1 MRTWALP
8 EHIEDVLP
16 FDAQKLERARRIALD
31 LFTSHGYELVIPPL
45 LEYVDSLL
53 SGSGHDMDLATFKL
67 IDQLSGRTMGI
78 RADTTPQVARIDAH
92 VLNRQ
97 GVSRL
102 CYAGSV
108 LHTLPSGLGKSR
120 QPFQVGAELYGHA
133 GLDADIEIQQLM
145 IDVLKAIGV
154 KAAQLDIGHPAIF
167 RSLVDLAGVDVETA
181 EAMFV
186 ATEAKDIPALSQLA
200 ESAGAAK
207 TALLALPTLYGGEEI
222 LARAAKVLPT
232 DARITEALAQL
243 TAIHTQFSAQ
253 GIVVSIDLGEL
264 GGFNYESGV
273 VFAAFANG
281 ASDAVARGGR
291 YDEVG
296 KAFGRA
302 RAATGF
308 SLDLKALLP
317 LISTAETPET
327 RRAILAPAVVDLR
340 AKNEMMKLRAAG
352 EIVIARLRGHDAH
365 THELGC
371 DRELVLKDGEY
382 IVVPLHNL

>member
-16 FDAQKLERARRIALD
+16 QDAQKLERARRIALD
-31 LFTSHGYELVIPPL
+31 LFKSHGYELVVPPL

-67 IDQLSGRTMGI
+67 VDQLSGRTMGI

-120 QPFQVGAELYGHA
+120 QPCQAGAELYGHS
-133 GLDADIEIQQLM
+133 GLEADIEIQQLM
-145 IDVLKAIGV
+145 IDSLNMIGV

-167 RSLVDLAGVDVETA
+167 RALVDLAGVNDETA

-186 ATEAKDIPALSQLA
+186 ATEAKDIPALKQLTELVQNTDTVKA
-200 ESAGAAK
+200 
-207 TALLALPTLYGGEEI
+207 ALLALPNLYGGEEVFS
-222 LARAAKVLPT
+222 RATKLLPA
-232 DARITEALAQL
+232 DARIAGALAQL
-243 TAIHTQFSAQ
+243 KAIYAQFSEQ

-317 LISTAETPET
+317 LIPASEM
-327 RRAILAPAVVDLR
+327 RRAILGPIVDDVV
-340 AKNEMMKLRAAG
+340 AKEKMAALRAAG

-365 THELGC
+365 THELEC
-371 DRELVLKDGEY
+371 DRELVLKDGQY
-382 IVVPLHNL
+382 VVVPLQN

>member
-16 FDAQKLERARRIALD
+16 QDAQKLERARRVALD
-31 LFTSHGYELVIPPL
+31 LFTSHGYELVVPPL

-67 IDQLSGRTMGI
+67 VDQLSGRTMGI

-120 QPFQVGAELYGHA
+120 QPFQAGAELYGHA

-145 IDVLKAIGV
+145 IDALNAIGV

-167 RSLVDLAGVDVETA
+167 RSLVDLAGVDAETA
-181 EAMFV
+181 EAMFI
-186 ATEAKDIPALSQLA
+186 ATEAKDIPALNQLA
-200 ESAGAAK
+200 QNAGVVK
-207 TALLALPTLYGGEEI
+207 TALLALPTLYGGEEV
-222 LARAAKVLPT
+222 LARAAKLLPA
-232 DARITEALAQL
+232 DARITEALTQL
-243 TAIHTQFSAQ
+243 TAIYTQFSAQ

-317 LISTAETPET
+317 LISTSET
-327 RRAILAPAVVDLR
+327 RCAILAPAIVDSL
-340 AKNEMMKLRAAG
+340 AKNEMIKLRAAG
-352 EIVIARLRGHDAH
+352 EIVIARLYGHDAH

-371 DRELVLKDGEY
+371 DRELILKDGKY
-382 IVVPLHNL
+382 VVVPLHNL